1 MKLKTGEEK
10 MKNKDMTKIANKIIE
25 KMLEVVFLR
34 KACVIYFIIMTI
46 NMLT

>member
-25 KMLEVVFLR
+25 KMLNE
-34 KACVIYFIIMTI
+34 
-46 NMLT
+46 